1 MGERLRHWFRF
12 LLEPVDAASLA
23 VFRIVFGVMMAWDA
37 VRYVQH
43 GWIEEYFLL
52 PKVHFTYFF
61 FDFVQP
67 WPRPWMYAHVGLVAV
82 LGLLVAVGLAY
93 RAAAVLLFLFY
104 TYVFLLEKSVYMNHH
119 YLMVLLSFLL
129 LWMPAHHA
137 WSLDRRLHPSLPRSV
152 PRWCVWLLRFQLFI
166 VYFYGA
172 IAKLNADWLAG
183 EPMYSELLRHGPEV
197 PEIATHLPPALLAYA
212 IAYGG
217 ILVDAAV
224 PVMLCFRRT
233 RWMGFVAAA
242 LFHALNEVFLRIG
255 VFSYLMTGA
264 ITIFFPP
271 DWPRQV
277 WGYLRKTASPPPP
290 PMASGRSPGSAWAL
304 LLAVHFYV
312 VLQLLIPLRH
322 WLYPGGVSWT
332 EEGHRF
338 SWHMKLRKKDSR
350 VTMYATD
357 PATGRRWVI
366 DPTEDL
372 RPRQVRKLETFPDI
386 LVQYAH
392 YKRDQLR
399 AQGIEEPII
408 TADWLCSLN
417 GGPYE
422 PLIDPKVNL
431 ATVELTLR
439 PAPWIL
445 LPGSNRD
452 AATATGGPVASPDQS
467 QR

>member
-1 MGERLRHWFRF
+1 
-12 LLEPVDAASLA
+12 
-23 VFRIVFGVMMAWDA
+23 
-37 VRYVQH
+37 
-43 GWIEEYFLL
+43 
-52 PKVHFTYFF
+52 
-61 FDFVQP
+61 
-67 WPRPWMYAHVGLVAV
+67 
-82 LGLLVAVGLAY
+82 
-93 RAAAVLLFLFY
+93 
-104 TYVFLLEKSVYMNHH
+104 MNHH
-119 YLMVLLSFLL
+119 YLMVLLAFLL
-129 LWMPAHHA
+129 LWMPANRA
-137 WSLDRRLHPSLPRSV
+137 FSLDRHRTPSLPQSV
-152 PRWCVWLLRFQLFI
+152 PRWCVWLLRLQLFI

-183 EPMYSELLRHGPEV
+183 EPMYSELLRHGPDV
-197 PEIATHLPPALLAYA
+197 PEIATHFPPALLAYA

-224 PVMLCFRRT
+224 PIMLCFRRT
-233 RWMGFVAAA
+233 RWLGFWTAI

-271 DWPRQV
+271 DWPRRV
-277 WGYLRKTASPPPP
+277 WHRLAKPPASRLATVP
-290 PMASGRSPGSAWAL
+290 GRLPTSSWAL
-304 LLAVHFYV
+304 LVALHLYV
-312 VLQLLIPLRH
+312 LLQLAIPLRH

-350 VTMYATD
+350 VTIYATD
-357 PATGRRWVI
+357 AASGRRWVI
-366 DPTEDL
+366 DPSEDL
-372 RPRQVRKLETFPDI
+372 RPRQVRKLYTFPDI

-399 AQGIEEPII
+399 AQGIEHPVI

-422 PLIDPKVNL
+422 RLIDPTVDL
-431 ATVELTLR
+431 ARVELSLR

-445 LPGSNRD
+445 KRGAGSLPANSD
-452 AATATGGPVASPDQS
+452 AALDSSFRRKPESRSNATSIQS
-467 QR
+467 GCRLAPA

>member
-1 MGERLRHWFRF
+1 MHARLRHWFRF

-23 VFRIVFGVMMAWDA
+23 VFRVVFGTMMAWDA

-43 GWIEEYFLL
+43 GWVEEYFLL

-61 FDFVQP
+61 FDFVRP
-67 WPRPWMYAHVGLVAV
+67 WPRVWMYAHLGLVTVAA
-82 LGLLVAVGLAY
+82 LLVAGGLAY
-93 RAAAVLLFLFY
+93 RAAAVVLFLSYSYF
-104 TYVFLLEKSVYMNHH
+104 FLLEKSVYMNHH

-129 LWMPAHHA
+129 VWMPAHHA
-137 WSLDRRLHPSLPRSV
+137 WSLDRVLVPSLPSSV
-152 PRWCVWLLRFQLFI
+152 PRWCVWLLRFQLFV

-183 EPMYSELLRHGPEV
+183 EPMYSELLRHGPDV
-197 PEIATHLPPALLAYA
+197 PEIATHFPPALLAYA

-217 ILVDAAV
+217 ILFDAAM
-224 PVMLCFRRT
+224 PIMLCFRRT
-233 RWMGFVAAA
+233 RWIGFLAAV

-271 DWPRQV
+271 DWPRQL
-277 WGYLRKTASPPPP
+277 LRRLGKTPAPTPLRTTS
-290 PMASGRSPGSAWAL
+290 AKSPGAAWML
-304 LLAVHFYV
+304 LVAMHVYV
-312 VLQLLIPLRH
+312 LLQLAIPLRH

-350 VTMYATD
+350 LTIYATD

-372 RPRQVRKLETFPDI
+372 RPRQVRKLQTFPDI
-386 LVQYAH
+386 LIQYAH

-408 TADWLCSLN
+408 TADWQCSLN

-422 PLIDPKVNL
+422 PLVDPTTNL
-431 ATVELTLR
+431 ATVEDTLR

-445 LPGSNRD
+445 MQGARPND
-452 AATATGGPVASPDQS
+452 VAPATGTVTP
-467 QR
+467 R